1 MIIHR
6 VFVLLKYD
14 SLKGKKKRAEKRCRS
29 FQTPSIITPLKKILR
44 EHTNSLTTEKI
55 VLQLPIAFMLN
66 PNSLYVTELSYV
78 GGFNVYCSCF
88 LFGEKRKLSPAM

>member
-14 SLKGKKKRAEKRCRS
+14 SLKGKKRGLKNGVD
-29 FQTPSIITPLKKILR
+29 PSKLPLKKILR
-44 EHTNSLTTEKI
+44 GHTNSLTTEKL
-55 VLQLPIAFMLN
+55 VLQLPIVFMLN
-66 PNSLYVTELSYV
+66 PNSLYLTELSYV

-88 LFGEKRKLSPAM
+88 LFGKKRKISPAM